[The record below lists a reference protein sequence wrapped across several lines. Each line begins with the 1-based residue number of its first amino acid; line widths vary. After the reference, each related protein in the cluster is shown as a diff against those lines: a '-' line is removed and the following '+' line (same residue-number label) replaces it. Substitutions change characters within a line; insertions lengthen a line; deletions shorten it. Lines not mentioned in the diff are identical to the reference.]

1 MIMTELDIYDISPSK
16 DQPRKNFDEETID
29 NLAKSIDKHGII
41 QPIVVRKKESYYE
54 IIAGERRWRAAKS
67 IGLKK
72 IPAIIKEIDDLEV
85 AQIALVENIQ
95 REDLNSIEEALAFK
109 SLVEKHSLTQEE
121 IGELVGKSRSYVAN
135 VIRLLNLDEFVKCLI
150 IENKLTSGHGRTIL
164 GLNKDNEQLTLA
176 NIIIEKNLSVRE
188 TESLVKKLNKNTKE
202 KTKQKE
208 SDPII
213 KEIEETLR
221 ESLGTKVQIT
231 NGKKKGKIE
240 IEYYSDEELERII
253 DLIKK

>member
-1 MIMTELDIYDISPSK
+1 MTELDIYEISPSK
-16 DQPRKNFDEETID
+16 DQPRKNFDEGTID
-29 NLAKSIDKHGII
+29 NLARSIEKHGII
-41 QPIVVRKKESYYE
+41 QPIVVIKKELYYE
-54 IIAGERRWRAAKS
+54 IVAGERRWRAAKS

-109 SLVEKHSLTQEE
+109 SLIEKYSLTQEN
-121 IGELVGKSRSYVAN
+121 IAELVGKSRSYVAN
-135 VIRLLNLDEFVKCLI
+135 IIRLLNLDECVKNLI

-164 GLNKDNEQLTLA
+164 GLNKDNEQIVLA
-176 NIIIEKNLSVRE
+176 NMIIENNLSVRQ
-188 TESLVKKLNKNTKE
+188 TESLVKKLNKSIQE
-202 KTKQKE
+202 KTKQKDL
-208 SDPII
+208 DPII
-213 KEIEETLR
+213 KELEDNLR

-253 DLIKK
+253 DLINK